1 MRRNYMIRNTFCF
14 YLLLVISNASLA
26 SDNQQT
32 QMSLYQSVTDA
43 RLLQPEPENWLQWRQ
58 NYASWGYSPLKQIDA
73 DNVSSLSLAWSYSTG
88 AKGAHEA
95 APIINNGF
103 MYVSTPQN
111 QVIALDAKSGYELW
125 RYKRTLPA
133 DHFAMHPT
141 NRGVA
146 LYEDKVY
153 YSGLD
158 TCAIA
163 LDAVSGE
170 QIWETC
176 LADWRLGFHMTLA
189 PLAIDGKIIFGV
201 SGAEFGIRCFLVA
214 LDANT
219 GKELWRTYTIP
230 GPGEPGNE
238 TWPADTW
245 QSGGASIWM
254 TGSYDAKTNLMF
266 YGVGNAAPWLAE
278 MRKGDNLYTNS
289 VLAIDPN
296 TGVIKAHHQYHWNG
310 GWDWDEV
317 SAPLLIDLKS
327 ENGDIKKGL
336 LHAGRNGYLW
346 WLEMQKDSIKF
357 IDAKAFVHQN
367 VFSQIDPVSGRP
379 EYHAAAV
386 PGIDKTVT
394 FCPSVWGGKD
404 WPSEAYNPDTGLLYV
419 PAHNNL
425 CSELTGVAVDNVPG
439 EEYMGFEF
447 DALLSMI
454 RFHGDDP
461 MGRNIHIGEIQAW
474 DVNKRELVWTYKLEQ
489 MNWGP
494 ILTTAGDLVFSG
506 GSNDRAFRALDARS
520 GKQLWEM
527 RLNSGV
533 MGTPVSFM
541 IDNVQYIAVQSGW
554 GLAAELMQSTFD
566 LVRKEKNTV
575 PTDGAIWV
583 FALRK

>member
-1 MRRNYMIRNTFCF
+1 MIKHIFCS
-14 YLLLVISNASLA
+14 YLLIVLSNTSFA
-26 SDNQQT
+26 SDKQNT
-32 QMSLYQSVTDA
+32 QPAQYKPVTDA

-73 DNVSSLSLAWSYSTG
+73 DNVSDLSLAWSFSTG

-95 APIINNGF
+95 APIVNNGF

-111 QVIALDAKSGYELW
+111 QLIALDAKTGYELW
-125 RYKRTLPA
+125 RYKRKLPA

-146 LYEDKVY
+146 LYGDKVY

-189 PLAIDGKIIFGV
+189 PLAIEGKIIFGV

-230 GPGEPGNE
+230 EPGEAGNE
-238 TWPADTW
+238 TWPGDSW
-245 QSGGASIWM
+245 QRGGASIWM
-254 TGSYDAKTNLMF
+254 TGSYDAKTNLIF
-266 YGVGNAAPWLAE
+266 YGVGNAAPWLPE

-289 VLAIDPN
+289 VLAINPD
-296 TGVIKAHHQYHWNG
+296 TGAIKAHHQYHWNG

-327 ENGDIKKGL
+327 ENGEIKKGL

-357 IDAKAFVHQN
+357 IDAKPFVYQN
-367 VFSQIDPVSGRP
+367 VFSNVDPVTGRP
-379 EYHAAAV
+379 EYNTATV

-394 FCPSVWGGKD
+394 FCPSIWGGKD
-404 WPSEAYNPDTGLLYV
+404 WPSEAYNPDTGLLYI

-425 CSELTGVAVDNVPG
+425 CSELTGVPVENVAG
-439 EEYMGFEF
+439 EEYMGFEI
-447 DALLSMI
+447 DALMSMI
-454 RFHGDDP
+454 RFHGNDP

-474 DVNKRELVWTYKLEQ
+474 DVNERKLVWTYKLEQ

-494 ILTTAGDLVFSG
+494 ILTTAGNLVFSG

-520 GKQLWEM
+520 GKRLWQM

-566 LVRKEKNTV
+566 IVRKEKNIV
-575 PTDGAIWV
+575 PTEGAIWV